1 MNAKNILLSILA
13 VATIGTGIMMTA
25 SPQVH
30 ADGTTVTSQP
40 KLTGKYVL
48 QSPDLSKGIKMGF
61 GSSLV
66 HLPGDPDNVFYTSS
80 DRGPNGEVE
89 IDGETRRTFPLP
101 NFTPSIYKIKIEK
114 GKISIL
120 SSIPLQVK
128 GKDPVT
134 GTSKIT
140 GLPNVI
146 KHDEVPYDTA
156 ATKILSYDPYGLDLE
171 GLAYNPKDGTFWL
184 SEEYG
189 PSIVQVKKDGTIL
202 QRLVPQGM
210 SAMLQSPGVPLK
222 EVLPASYLS
231 RRQNRG
237 MEAISITPDGKW
249 MFAAMQSPLRNPDK
263 TVDNSRNLRILKID
277 MKTLKPIA
285 EYAYVTEDAA
295 QFKDLKQ
302 SDIVISDLFAVN
314 EHTLLIDERDKNV
327 GPKAQLKQIYATDLS
342 AATNILGSY
351 DTAEISEKTLEQM
364 NTSDLAQQGITTPTK
379 RSVLDAVSFKYPY
392 EKIEGIT
399 LLHGRTLVIIND
411 NDFGVGS
418 TSAENGT
425 QLWTFELPTIIK

>member
-1 MNAKNILLSILA
+1 MNAKRYLLTMLA
-13 VATIGTGIMMTA
+13 VASIGTGTMMTTIPDVNATSA
-25 SPQVH
+25 SAQ
-30 ADGTTVTSQP
+30 TQP

-48 QSPDLSKGIKMGF
+48 QSPDLAKDIKMGF

-66 HLPGDPDNVFYTSS
+66 HLPGDPDNVFYTSG

-89 IDGETRRTFPLP
+89 VDGEKRRTFPLP
-101 NFTPSIYKIKIEK
+101 KYTPSIYKIKLEK

-120 SSIPLQVK
+120 STIPLQIK

-140 GLPNVI
+140 GLPNI
-146 KHDEVPYDTA
+146 IEHDETPYDET
-156 ATKILSYDPYGLDLE
+156 ATKILTYDPYGLDLE

-202 QRLVPQGM
+202 QRLVPKGM
-210 SAMLQSPGVPLK
+210 STMLKSPAVPLK
-222 EVLPASYLS
+222 EVLPASYLN

-237 MEAISITPDGKW
+237 IEAVSITPDGKW

-263 TVDNSRNLRILKID
+263 SVDNSRNLRILKID
-277 MKTLKPIA
+277 MATLKPVA
-285 EYAYVTEDAA
+285 EYAYITEDAL

-314 EHTLLIDERDKNV
+314 EHTLLIDERDKNT
-327 GPKAQLKQIYATDLS
+327 GNKAQLKQIYATDLS
-342 AATNILGSY
+342 TATNILGSY
-351 DTAEISEKTLEQM
+351 DTTVKSGKTLEQM
-364 NTSDLAQQGITTPTK
+364 DMTELAQQGISIPTK

-399 LLHGRTLVIIND
+399 LLHGQTLVMIND

-418 TSAENGT
+418 TLKENGT
-425 QLWTFELPTIIK
+425 QLWTFKLPSILK

>member
-1 MNAKNILLSILA
+1 MNAKNFLLSMLA
-13 VATIGTGIMMTA
+13 VASIGTGTVMIA
-25 SPQVH
+25 SPQAH
-30 ADGTTVTSQP
+30 AESTSVTSQP

-48 QSPDLSKGIKMGF
+48 QAPDLAKGVKMGF

-66 HLPGDPDNVFYTSS
+66 HLPGDPDNVFYTSG

-101 NFTPSIYKIKIEK
+101 KYTPSIYKIKIEK
-114 GKISIL
+114 GKISVL

-146 KHDEVPYDTA
+146 KHDEVPYDAT
-156 ATKILSYDPYGLDLE
+156 ATKVISYDPYGLDLE

-210 SAMLQSPGVPLK
+210 SAMLNSPAVPLK
-222 EVLPASYLS
+222 EVLPASYLN

-263 TVDNSRNLRILKID
+263 SVDNSRNLRILKID
-277 MKTLKPIA
+277 MATLKPVA
-285 EYAYVTEDAA
+285 EFVYVTENAS

-302 SDIVISDLFAVN
+302 SDIVISDLFAIN
-314 EHTLLIDERDKNV
+314 DHMLLIDERDKNA
-327 GPKAQLKQIYATDLS
+327 GTKAQIKQIYATDLS

-351 DTAEISEKTLEQM
+351 DTPDKFEKTLEQM
-364 NTSDLAQQGITTPTK
+364 DMTEFAQQGISIPTK

-399 LLHGRTLVIIND
+399 LLHGRTLVMIND

-425 QLWTFELPTIIK
+425 QLWTFDLPTTLK